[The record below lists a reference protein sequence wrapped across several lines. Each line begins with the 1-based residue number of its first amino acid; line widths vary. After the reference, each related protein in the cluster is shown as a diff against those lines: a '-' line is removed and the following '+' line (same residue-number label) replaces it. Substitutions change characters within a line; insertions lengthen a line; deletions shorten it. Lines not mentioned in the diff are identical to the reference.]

1 MVGWAPVDLR
11 PGRAP
16 ARGYSGPGRFP
27 LRTLTSGLR
36 PEGRKNPE
44 YLQGHMVTGEPVN
57 VSGWSGSHG
66 DGGARERLRMVARVV
81 RTGCVL
87 LESWTQGLVE
97 RLPGDHMGCM

>member
-1 MVGWAPVDLR
+1 MGSGGPR

-36 PEGRKNPE
+36 PEGWKNPE

-57 VSGWSGSHG
+57 ISGWSHGLCVTGELDSGPGRTSSGRSHG
-66 DGGARERLRMVARVV
+66 LYVMEELGLMCDGGD
-81 RTGCVL
+81 C
-87 LESWTQGLVE
+87 
-97 RLPGDHMGCM
+97 